1 MKTKRSSRLWAAP
14 LAALLLLT
22 PACSEEAP
30 PASSAPAPTPASRA
44 ESEASSAAQP
54 QTIAGLVEGKEK
66 PVLRQLNIYLAKDY
80 NTYPTAQVIEEGTGY
95 QVEYDMLPSDGAAD
109 KLNLIMATQEPYD
122 IVVYGGDSSLI
133 MNYAKE
139 GALAD
144 LNPWLPMTAY
154 LKDAINDYE
163 RDTFTLDGGLYAI
176 GMQTP
181 TFDGKSPV
189 TLTTFVRQDYLDA
202 MGRKMPD
209 TLEGFQEL
217 LTQFKSFDNGT
228 GSPTIPYTVSASNVI
243 LEGIIGAFG
252 MPTEWNEADG
262 RLCHRAA
269 DPRMKDYLAYMK
281 NLYQQGL
288 IDVDYPANQSAN
300 VFEKFSTGVAAS
312 AFLSCYDYQNF
323 ADTMA
328 GVQPGAKIG
337 YLPPLKGP
345 DGTAAVGSVSGG
357 MDRIAFIPKVTKN
370 IEHVIHF
377 MDLKLEPELFESITI
392 GEEGT
397 HYTVNE
403 SGELWPILPAFTDER
418 GSSVN
423 YYTGRPAAQYA
434 EYWKLRV
441 KKRADIWDCWNFI
454 NNDPSYTG
462 VHVSSAI
469 GYAPVF
475 ASSQNVSSLN
485 ALFSD
490 TCLKIIAGSSA
501 VEEFD
506 AMTANWLEQGGREL
520 TADYNEWWAGY
531 QK

>member
-228 GSPTIPYTVSASNVI
+228 GSPTIPYTVSASN
-243 LEGIIGAFG
+243 
-252 MPTEWNEADG
+252 
-262 RLCHRAA
+262 
-269 DPRMKDYLAYMK
+269 
-281 NLYQQGL
+281 
-288 IDVDYPANQSAN
+288 
-300 VFEKFSTGVAAS
+300 
-312 AFLSCYDYQNF
+312 
-323 ADTMA
+323 
-328 GVQPGAKIG
+328 
-337 YLPPLKGP
+337 
-345 DGTAAVGSVSGG
+345 AV
-357 MDRIAFIPKVTKN
+357 
-370 IEHVIHF
+370 
-377 MDLKLEPELFESITI
+377 
-392 GEEGT
+392 
-397 HYTVNE
+397 
-403 SGELWPILPAFTDER
+403 
-418 GSSVN
+418 
-423 YYTGRPAAQYA
+423 
-434 EYWKLRV
+434 
-441 KKRADIWDCWNFI
+441 
-454 NNDPSYTG
+454 SYT
-462 VHVSSAI
+462 H
-469 GYAPVF
+469 
-475 ASSQNVSSLN
+475 
-485 ALFSD
+485 
-490 TCLKIIAGSSA
+490 
-501 VEEFD
+501 
-506 AMTANWLEQGGREL
+506 L
-520 TADYNEWWAGY
+520 TLPTIYSV
-531 QK
+531 